1 VVSGAFKT
9 IWGMAQRFIACD
21 RDQAFLLPPDVR
33 DWLPEGHLAWFVLDA
48 VAAMDLAAFYAAYRE
63 DGRSR
68 PAYEPSMMVALLL
81 YAYSRGVRSARAI
94 ERACE
99 ENVAYRVIAAQ
110 AKPDHATIARFVE
123 RHERALGGLFG
134 AVLGLCAQAGLA
146 KVGVVAID
154 GTKVQA
160 NASRDAT
167 RDYEQ
172 IAREILEEA
181 KAVDAAED
189 ELYGEARGDELPPE
203 LATTQGRR
211 GWLRE
216 AKRRLD
222 DQRAQEA
229 RPIPRA
235 RPERLKEAKRRLE
248 EELFT
253 ECRANKAY
261 EDYRARGVMK
271 DGRRLGAAPKPYEPP
286 PVPPGKINVTDPDS
300 RLVKGMRGWL
310 QGYNA
315 QAATNDQQIIVAAEI
330 TVDSPDFGHL
340 QPILDA
346 ARSELQAAGV
356 TDTPQVVLADAGYW
370 HQDQMQRIVADGI
383 QVLIPP
389 DSSRR
394 KSPRPGW
401 DGGLY
406 AFMRR
411 VLDTDR
417 GTELYR
423 QRQQLIEPVFA
434 HTKFNRRLDR
444 FHRRGRAA
452 VRTEWRL
459 IAATHNLLKLH
470 RHQLAAA

>member
-1 VVSGAFKT
+1 
-9 IWGMAQRFIACD
+9 MAQSFIECD
-21 RDQAFLLPPDVR
+21 REQAFLMPPDVR
-33 DWLPEGHLAWFVLDA
+33 DWLAEGHLAWFVLDA

-81 YAYSRGVRSARAI
+81 YAYARGVRSSRAI

-99 ENVAYRVIAAQ
+99 EDIAYRVIAAHTR
-110 AKPDHATIARFVE
+110 PDHATIARFVE
-123 RHERALGGLFG
+123 RHEQALAGLFG
-134 AVLGLCAQAGLA
+134 AVLGLCAQAGLV
-146 KVGVVAID
+146 KVGIVAID

-203 LATTQGRR
+203 LASAQGRKK
-211 GWLRE
+211 WLR
-216 AKRRLD
+216 AWQRQLD
-222 DQRAQEA
+222 DQRAEQA
-229 RPIPRA
+229 RPVPRS
-235 RPERLKEAKRRLE
+235 RPKRLKEGKRRLE
-248 EELFT
+248 EELWT
-253 ECRANKAY
+253 ECEANAAY
-261 EDYRARGVMK
+261 EAYRARGVMK
-271 DGRRLGAAPKPYEPP
+271 NGRRFGAPPKPYEPP
-286 PVPPGKINVTDPDS
+286 AAPQGKINLTDPDS

-315 QAATNDQQIIVAAEI
+315 QAASNEKQIVIAAEI

-340 QPILDA
+340 EPVLDA
-346 ARSELQAAGV
+346 ARSELRAAGV
-356 TDTPQVVLADAGYW
+356 TDTPEVVLADAGYW
-370 HQDQMQRIVADGI
+370 HQDQMQRIVADGT

-394 KSPRPGW
+394 KAPRPGW

-417 GTELYR
+417 GAELYR

-434 HTKFNRRLDR
+434 HTKFNRRIDR
-444 FHRRGRAA
+444 FHRRGRSA

-459 IAATHNLLKLH
+459 ITATHNLLKLH
-470 RHQLAAA
+470 KHDLATAGA